1 MSPKT
6 QYKVFFWRNVCND
19 HKIDSDTSPIY
30 FSLLITK
37 ALKETKSNDYDTC
50 VEYCIQNEFI
60 EDDAKNDSFEVL
72 DFDQVKSNF
81 KTNRDHSLEKI
92 YEKLWNDFVKYLDTN
107 FDDFVSLNHLG
118 LVLDYLQSKRNL
130 EVSRVYPSYLESGNL
145 L

>member
-1 MSPKT
+1 LKNKIYFYYT
-6 QYKVFFWRNVCND
+6 ND
-19 HKIDSDTSPIY
+19 PDTRRIY

-37 ALKETKSNDYDTC
+37 ALKETKSNDHDIC

-60 EDDAKNDSFEVL
+60 EDDAKNDSFEIL
-72 DFDQVKSNF
+72 DFDRVKSNF
-81 KTNRDHSLEKI
+81 TNFQTNRDNSLEKI

-118 LVLDYLQSKRNL
+118 LVLEYLQSKRNL
-130 EVSRVYPSYLESGNL
+130 VVNRVAPSYLESGNL